1 MEKEKLIALGT
12 QLGITITDDLAD
24 KIIAM
29 HKETLDNNYVT
40 KARFDEV
47 NEKNKTLTTQL
58 SERDNSISQ
67 LKKDLED
74 KPSKE
79 KVAELEQQLADKD
92 KEHELALAS
101 EIKKVK
107 VISEIAGKVHDND
120 LIISQLNLD
129 EITVMENGTM
139 IGLKEQLDALKQS
152 KGFLF
157 IDDKQVTPPANNEPN
172 NANNANNG
180 SNTAN
185 GGQANPAAN
194 FKSPNVASQP
204 AGGEPKKED
213 KIASQR
219 DDIIQKMLAKQKL
232 NQSKQSKGED

>member
-1 MEKEKLIALGT
+1 MEKEELIALGT
-12 QLGITITDDLAD
+12 KLGIEITDALAD
-24 KIIAM
+24 EIVKL
-29 HKETLDNNYVT
+29 HVSKLDNNYVT

-58 SERDNSISQ
+58 SERDNSISK

-79 KVAELEQQLADKD
+79 KVDELEKQLADKD
-92 KEHELALAS
+92 KEHELALAQ

-120 LIISQLNLD
+120 LVISQLNLD
-129 EITVMENGTM
+129 EITVTDNGTM
-139 IGLKEQLDALKQS
+139 IGLKEQLDALKES

-157 IDDKQVTPPANNEPN
+157 IDDKVVTTPAGEPT
-172 NANNANNG
+172 NNG
-180 SNTAN
+180 ATNNAN
-185 GGQANPAAN
+185 GGQVNPAAS
-194 FKSPNVASQP
+194 FKSPNVVTQP
-204 AGGEPKKED
+204 NSETKPEGKVD
-213 KIASQR
+213 KQR

-232 NQSKQSKGED
+232 NQSKQSKGDE

>member
-1 MEKEKLIALGT
+1 MEKEKIIALGT
-12 QLGITITDDLAD
+12 KLGIEITEALAD
-24 KIIAM
+24 EIIKL
-29 HKETLDNNYVT
+29 HVSTLDNNYVT

-79 KVAELEQQLADKD
+79 KVDELEKQLADKD
-92 KEHELALAS
+92 KEHELALAQ

-129 EITVMENGTM
+129 DITVMDNGTI
-139 IGLKEQLDALKQS
+139 IGLKEQLDALKES

-157 IDDKQVTPPANNEPN
+157 IDDKQVTPPAGDPN
-172 NANNANNG
+172 NNGANNAN
-180 SNTAN
+180 
-185 GGQANPAAN
+185 GGNANPAAN
-194 FKSPNVASQP
+194 FKSPNVATQP
-204 AGGEPKKED
+204 NGDKPKPED
-213 KIASQR
+213 KVVTQR

-232 NQSKQSKGED
+232 NQSKQGKGED

>member
-1 MEKEKLIALGT
+1 MEKEKLIALGA
-12 QLGITITDDLAD
+12 QLGITITDECAD

-79 KVAELEQQLADKD
+79 KVDELEKQLADKD

-120 LIISQLNLD
+120 LVISQLNLD
-129 EITVMENGTM
+129 DITVMDNGTI
-139 IGLKEQLDALKQS
+139 IGLKEQLDALKES

-157 IDDKQVTPPANNEPN
+157 IDDKVVTPPANNEPN
-172 NANNANNG
+172 NNGANNN
-180 SNTAN
+180 AN
-185 GGQANPAAN
+185 GGQTNPAAN
-194 FKSPNVASQP
+194 YKSPNVASQP
-204 AGGEPKKED
+204 NGGDPKPED
-213 KIASQR
+213 KIVTQR
-219 DDIIQKMLAKQKL
+219 DDIIAKMVAKQKL
-232 NQSKQSKGED
+232 NQSKIKEEN